1 MKMKMFII
9 LFTLISLFTNCMTQ
23 KLVLKNDGKD
33 VQGRVPDAEV
43 WSNHL
48 VLGFIPLSNQVN
60 AGEICAGKIQKVVD
74 EEQALADQP
83 WNLIIGGFWYSRT
96 ISVYCAK

>member
-1 MKMKMFII
+1 
-9 LFTLISLFTNCMTQ
+9 MTQ
-23 KLVLKNDGKD
+23 KLALKNDGKD
-33 VQGRVPDAEV
+33 VIGRVPDAEV

-48 VLGFIPLSNQVN
+48 VLGLIPINNQIN
-60 AGEICAGKIQKVVD
+60 AGEICGGKVQKVVD

-96 ISVYCAK
+96 VSVYCAK